1 LAPCFTLTSNF
12 TLSLSGRKKD
22 MARRLVTIDLLFCIG
37 VILVVFGHA
46 YLPRGAN
53 PDWYEH
59 LRSFIYEFHMPLF
72 FAISGFLLRHTWRG
86 EYWSSVRFRAKRLLI
101 PYAVISLVV
110 VVPLKW
116 GLASYTANPAP
127 GDVWGVV
134 SVLLFPWQSPVTSYW
149 FLPTL
154 FMISLLNPFWVFVSR
169 RSSRSGLVLAAMLA
183 LTIAVPRDGPQF
195 LNYWGV
201 LHYSA
206 FYVLGA
212 VTYDYRNE
220 IKRLGGWPAL
230 IALSV
235 GMLLAYNCVG
245 PLAMRQAITAPLGIA
260 ICYGIAERIKLHGGA
275 RLFQP
280 MLGYYYQ
287 IYLLSWFV
295 HRGVI
300 VLHNTSGI
308 GFALLF
314 PASFLGAL
322 ILPVFFAKMIERY
335 LPAFAIVIGLQ
346 TTTSRAP
353 AHGDDAEG
361 QRIEQEL
368 ANLQPPH
375 RSPHT
380 RAQNLRSKT
389 SKSPHLH
396 G

>member
-1 LAPCFTLTSNF
+1 MQ
-12 TLSLSGRKKD
+12 KD
-22 MARRLVTIDLLFCIG
+22 MARRLVTIDLLFCFG

-46 YLPRGAN
+46 YLPHGAN

-59 LRSFIYEFHMPLF
+59 LRSFVYEFHMPLF

-86 EYWSSVRFRAKRLLI
+86 EYWSSVRLRAKRLLI

-116 GLASYTANPAP
+116 GLASYTTNPAP
-127 GDVWGVV
+127 GSVWGVV
-134 SVLLFPWQSPVTSYW
+134 SILFFPWRSPVTSYW

-154 FMISLLNPFWVFVSR
+154 FLISLFNPLWVFVSR
-169 RSSRSGLVLAAMLA
+169 RSSWSGLLLVAMLA
-183 LTIAVPRDGPQF
+183 LTVVIPRGGPQF

-206 FYVLGA
+206 FFLLGA
-212 VTYDYRNE
+212 VAYDYRNE

-230 IALSV
+230 IALSA

-245 PLAMRQAITAPLGIA
+245 PLAIRQTITAPLGIA
-260 ICYGIAERIKLHGGA
+260 LCYGIAERIKMHA
-275 RLFQP
+275 WDYLFQP

-300 VLHNTSGI
+300 VLHNISGI

-314 PASFLGAL
+314 PLSFLGGL
-322 ILPVFFAKMIERY
+322 ILPVLFARLIERY

-346 TTTSRAP
+346 TTRSHAP
-353 AHGDDAEG
+353 THHRDAEG
-361 QRIEQEL
+361 QRVEQES
-368 ANLQPPH
+368 AYLQSPH

-389 SKSPHLH
+389 SKPPHLP